1 MCVVIADRVACTFRC
16 ECDSNREWKKE
27 NFLKSIFA
35 PVRHI
40 TGTVHSSN
48 FNAKTFL
55 HNLN

>member
-1 MCVVIADRVACTFRC
+1 MRF
-16 ECDSNREWKKE
+16 ESREEEEEEELFKE
-27 NFLKSIFA
+27 HLRA
-35 PVRHI
+35 GARHI